1 MTATPAE
8 PLAPPTARLYR
19 AEVRPN
25 TQEPDPQAE
34 RVQHDARI
42 HFGRV
47 GQVRSARIYLIEAPL
62 TEEQARAVAGE
73 LLADNVNQQYFLGNA
88 PTTDDGSEVTIEVH
102 YQPGVMDP

>member
-1 MTATPAE
+1 
-8 PLAPPTARLYR
+8 
-19 AEVRPN
+19 
-25 TQEPDPQAE
+25 DPQAE

-102 YQPGVMDP
+102 YQPGVMDPVAQSTRDAIVEMLEGIDESAVNVRTGF